1 MMMFRK
7 FRLTVQST
15 YTKNNYYN
23 KKGFTSCKDAKS
35 FLQRKTRMQRQDI
48 IDALSDDRWAFC
60 LVRLSST
67 RWRPDMFTMN
77 SEFPKQKC
85 RFNYES
91 QPKLQV
97 IILLYIKVHKI
108 SLIKF
113 GNTAKK
119 QRRKALPNRS
129 KML

>member
-1 MMMFRK
+1 
-7 FRLTVQST
+7 
-15 YTKNNYYN
+15 
-23 KKGFTSCKDAKS
+23 
-35 FLQRKTRMQRQDI
+35 MQRQDI

-97 IILLYIKVHKI
+97 IILLYIKVYKI